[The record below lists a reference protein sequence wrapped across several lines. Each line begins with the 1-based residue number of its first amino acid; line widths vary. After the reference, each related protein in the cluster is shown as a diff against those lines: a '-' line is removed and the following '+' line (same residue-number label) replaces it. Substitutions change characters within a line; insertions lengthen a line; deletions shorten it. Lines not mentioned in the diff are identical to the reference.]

1 MALGWK
7 VFGQGMPGPTAVAL
21 LQDVATSISAAGTTQ
36 GTATE
41 LAAAD
46 NEVSTVAAGAGVVL
60 SSKLAAGDEQT
71 VFNAGANALKVYP
84 PSGMK
89 INALAANAAMTL
101 GTNTGVYF
109 KCVSTTRVFGVLSA

>member
-1 MALGWK
+1 MLGWK
-7 VFGQGMPGPTAVAL
+7 AFAAGLPIPLTSAICK
-21 LQDVATSISAAGTTQ
+21 DVATSVSAAGTTQ

-41 LAAAD
+41 LTAAD
-46 NEVSTVAAGAGVVL
+46 NELTTVAAGSGVVL
-60 SSKLAAGDEQT
+60 SANLAAGDTQT
-71 VFNAGANALKVYP
+71 VFNAGANAVKVYP

-101 GTNTGVYF
+101 ATNTGCIF